1 MDTPNSSPTD
11 QNKVYRLGSSPAVY
25 APGIIAWAKDHYW
38 HEPDRQALRNVI
50 TSTWAGIPDNVVDRV
65 LKKELPYSVD
75 DETVVIDASALTQ
88 VDA

>member
-1 MDTPNSSPTD
+1 MSSSPTD

-25 APGIIAWAKDHYW
+25 APGMITWLAGHYW
-38 HEPDRQALRNVI
+38 HEPDRSALRNVV
-50 TSTWAGIPDNVVDRV
+50 TSTWAGIPDDIVDKV
-65 LKKELPYSVD
+65 LSKELPYSVD